1 MVEFDHVRP
10 PESFNTSDEAQAY
23 YQAVRAEAE
32 ARRAAARER
41 EQQLN
46 ENLLGMFA
54 PLLEDI
60 LADAGVGTID
70 VDSAAG
76 DQL

>member
-23 YQAVRAEAE
+23 YSAVRAEAE
-32 ARRAAARER
+32 ARRAAARQR

-46 ENLLGMFA
+46 ENLLATVA
-54 PLLEDI
+54 PILEDM
-60 LADAGVGTID
+60 LADAGVGPID
-70 VDSAAG
+70 VESAAG
-76 DQL
+76 DSL